1 MFHVN
6 MLAQDAIVLVLQPY
20 QKNGKDVWKQYSYRS
35 LFHRAFSKY
44 QYFFSKE
51 DIVREFSKLLGT
63 DNFFFKGDY
72 ELISSSKPRQ
82 FILDFSRKSSRSY
95 FKVQRWINKGSAYII
110 SDRLDCVEA
119 AQYASYDIYISYKKH
134 DEVFVE
140 PIQHI
145 VLREIRYC
153 HNLTK
158 IISSYCLP
166 YIEDHSYNFMRPY
179 GWIKI

>member
-1 MFHVN
+1 MY
-6 MLAQDAIVLVLQPY
+6 AQDAVVLVLQPY
-20 QKNGKDVWKQYSYRS
+20 QRNRKDVWKQYSYRS
-35 LFHRAFSKY
+35 LFHRAFKKY
-44 QYFFSKE
+44 QYFFPKE
-51 DIVREFSKLLGT
+51 QIVKEFSKLLGT
-63 DNFFFKGDY
+63 DNFFFKGYHDF
-72 ELISSSKPRQ
+72 IDTKPRQ
-82 FILDFSRKSSRSY
+82 FILNFSKKSSISY
-95 FKVQRWINKGSAYII
+95 FKTQRLIEKSNSFIT
-110 SDRLDCVEA
+110 SDRLDCVED

-158 IISSYCLP
+158 IVSSYCLP
-166 YIEDHSYNFMRPY
+166 YIEDRSYNFMRPY